1 MEQLTYAQLVKK
13 HGGSTIV
20 RNPGKIMVA
29 SLIMAA
35 YAANPGEVT
44 QHASASSDP
53 PKAGQDLRYTF
64 ILTTAG
70 ANQNDQFF
78 VEDELLDPEV
88 YLSPVGE
95 PINEDHEQTFK
106 AICGEIHSSII
117 VPSQGDR
124 PLAVKCGG
132 LILNDY
138 PKVIRKVHQGAGRW
152 ATMSME
158 ALPNPLER
166 VGKYLVIHNPKF
178 VGAGLVRFPG
188 NKFSQI
194 EEVSGAGRR
203 HENSD
208 YHARLLS
215 AGVDYLTSKR

>member
-29 SLIMAA
+29 SLIMTAEFQKASIETAA
-35 YAANPGEVT
+35 ASGET
-44 QHASASSDP
+44 

-78 VEDELLDPEV
+78 VEDELLDPAV
-88 YLSPVGE
+88 YMSPIGE

-106 AICGEIHSSII
+106 AICGEICSSII
-117 VPSQGDR
+117 VPAQGDR
-124 PLAVKCGG
+124 PLAIKCGG

-166 VGKYLVIHNPKF
+166 VGKYLVIHNPQF

-194 EEVSGAGRR
+194 EEVSGRA
-203 HENSD
+203 STAQADPD
-208 YHARLLS
+208 YRARLLS